1 MSNNAFS
8 FGNNDYAA
16 YQLVPDLKNPSKADL
31 IMAFAENGF
40 VRFHAAP
47 LYASENGFMLGSNH
61 IVLMVQITGLYRNED
76 TGELQYKGLL
86 DDPNEGLHFHVFGT
100 YDTINRCGTISSLD
114 KRFDPCAGNR
124 VRGEN
129 AVADSVDAS
138 SDSDMAKFDQELRS
152 KYPDV

>member
-1 MSNNAFS
+1 MSNVFS
-8 FGNNDYAA
+8 FGKEDYTA
-16 YQLVPDLKNPSKADL
+16 YHLAPDLKNPSKADL
-31 IMAFAENGF
+31 IMALSDRGY
-40 VRFHAAP
+40 VRFNAAP
-47 LYASENGFMLGSNH
+47 LYASDRDFILGEDH
-61 IVLMVQITGLYRNED
+61 IVLMVKITGLYYNED

-114 KRFDPCAGNR
+114 RRFDPCAGNR

-138 SDSDMAKFDQELRS
+138 SDSDLAKFDQELRS